1 MIEKGER
8 ARHAGQSR
16 GLVLA
21 GVFAAAGV
29 AAALFLTRPGA
40 MRGGSATVEGAAMAN
55 AQKQRT
61 AGDRA
66 GALATLEACAS
77 RDPRACRC
85 ADAAEELAVDLGH
98 YDEAWTAVDKAQ
110 CDSPR
115 HNGARAEALVATGRA
130 ADGLGEV
137 AATLSHDASEPHAF
151 YARAWALSAKGD
163 SPEAVAAAERAV
175 AGGRGLPALLLL
187 GTMRF
192 RAHDMGGART
202 LFDQAARLAPDDA
215 RVAYDQALVA
225 QSEARYR
232 EAREGY
238 LRALSLDPKMADA
251 RYNLAVLTHG
261 AGADDEARH
270 NLDEL
275 AAIAPDDPRIAPLR
289 AMLVK

>member
-1 MIEKGER
+1 MVEKGVR
-8 ARHAGQSR
+8 ARVWGQGR

-21 GVFAAAGV
+21 GVVAVGGV

-40 MRGGSATVEGAAMAN
+40 LRGATPESTAMAK
-55 AQKQRT
+55 AQKQRG

-66 GALATLEACAS
+66 GALATLEACAA

-85 ADAAEELAVDLGH
+85 ADAAEELAVDLGR
-98 YDEAWTAVDKAQ
+98 YSEAWTAVEKAQ
-110 CDSPR
+110 CGSPR
-115 HNGARAEALVATGRA
+115 HSGARAEALVATGRTP
-130 ADGLGEV
+130 DGLGE
-137 AATLSHDASEPHAF
+137 AATALEHDAAEPHAH
-151 YARAWALSAKGD
+151 YARAWALSAVGGD
-163 SPEAVAAAERAV
+163 SPEATGAAERAV

-192 RAHDMGGART
+192 RAHDFEGARS

-225 QSEARYR
+225 QSESRYR
-232 EAREGY
+232 EARESY

-251 RYNLAVLTHG
+251 RYNLAILTHG

-270 NLDEL
+270 DLEEL
-275 AAIAPDDPRIAPLR
+275 AAIAPNDPRIPALR
-289 AMLVK
+289 AILVK